1 MPLRCVS
8 LSVIK
13 KNCSLVS
20 KMIMMV
26 EVLFSVLGFA
36 NVSYTIGFD
45 AGFCRIPTLSN
56 CLDIDDKI

>member
-1 MPLRCVS
+1 MPLSCVS

-36 NVSYTIGFD
+36 NVSYTICFD

-56 CLDIDDKI
+56 C